1 MTCPSSGRDAGH
13 NGRVMSTSGSMHRI
27 PKMNRRVRN
36 ENGGAYSMPIFEAR
50 NPDPQMVTKYQARNE
65 SNQR

>member
-1 MTCPSSGRDAGH
+1 
-13 NGRVMSTSGSMHRI
+13 MSTSGSMHRI

-50 NPDPQMVTKYQARNE
+50 NPDPQMVTNVPGEK
-65 SNQR
+65 